1 MPLPLEFMK
10 TMFVNGVGLAVW
22 ISLLLTVNMLVPLV
36 VIDTV
41 EGQLVLAA
49 MMLGAAVQMG
59 MFASKGFVRLLGVGH
74 VFWVP
79 LLPWLWMRNGGLAL
93 HGPFSFWISSVI
105 VLNGASLVIDARDVW
120 RYLAGERTPHLTAG

>member
-1 MPLPLEFMK
+1 MRLPAEFMK

-22 ISLLLTVNMLVPLV
+22 ISLLLTANMLIPLV
-36 VIDTV
+36 VINTV

-49 MMLGAAVQMG
+49 MMLGAVTQMAI
-59 MFASKGFVRLLGVGH
+59 FASKGFVRLLGVGH

-79 LLPWLWMRNGGLAL
+79 LLAWLWTRNGGLAFD
-93 HGPFSFWISSVI
+93 GPFQFWISSVI
-105 VLNGASLVIDARDVW
+105 VSNGVSLVIDARDVW

>member
-1 MPLPLEFMK
+1 MRLPFEFMK

-22 ISLLLTVNMLVPLV
+22 ISLLLTVNMLIPLV
-36 VIDTV
+36 VITTV

-49 MMLGAAVQMG
+49 MMLGAMTQMAI
-59 MFASKGFVRLLGVGH
+59 FASKGFVRLLGVGH

-79 LLPWLWMRNGGLAL
+79 LLAWLWTRNNGLAL
-93 HGPFSFWISSVI
+93 DGPFRFWISSII